1 MLKYL
6 KNGYTFDG
14 MVKTMNILGYN
25 LSNHAEELIN
35 LTLDLIFGVDFEN
48 VQLWFFISLSLNLF
62 LL

>member
-14 MVKTMNILGYN
+14 MVKTVNILGYN

-48 VQLWFFISLSLNLF
+48 VQL
-62 LL
+62 